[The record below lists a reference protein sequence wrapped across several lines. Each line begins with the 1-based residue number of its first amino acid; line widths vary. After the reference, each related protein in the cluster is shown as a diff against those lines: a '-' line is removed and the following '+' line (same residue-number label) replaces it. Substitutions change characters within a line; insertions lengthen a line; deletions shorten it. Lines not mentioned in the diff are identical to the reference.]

1 VEVVLVNLFIQELV
15 MHYQDQVEQ
24 AVVEQVELLQVEL
37 QEQLILAAVE
47 AEQIMLLV
55 DLLVYLMVVQED
67 QE

>member
-1 VEVVLVNLFIQELV
+1 VQVNLFIQDLV
-15 MHYQDQVEQ
+15 VHYQDQVEQ
-24 AVVEQVELLQVEL
+24 VVVEQVELLQVEL

>member
-1 VEVVLVNLFIQELV
+1 VVQVNLFIQDLV
-15 MHYQDQVEQ
+15 VHYQDQVEQ
-24 AVVEQVELLQVEL
+24 VVVEQVELLQVEL

-55 DLLVYLMVVQED
+55 DLLVYLVVAQED

>member
-1 VEVVLVNLFIQELV
+1 MQVNLFIQDLV
-15 MHYQDQVEQ
+15 VHYQDQVEQ
-24 AVVEQVELLQVEL
+24 VVVEQVELLQVEL

-55 DLLVYLMVVQED
+55 DLLVYLVVAQED

>member
-1 VEVVLVNLFIQELV
+1 VQVNLFIQDLV
-15 MHYQDQVEQ
+15 VHYQDQVEQ
-24 AVVEQVELLQVEL
+24 VVVEQVELLQVEL

-55 DLLVYLMVVQED
+55 DLLVYLVVAQED